1 MIGGAHKKRFAA
13 AVLAIVLTAGM
24 VVPAT
29 AGSPGEGVDLEM
41 ITRIR
46 QEEFRD
52 SKVMDTLS
60 ELTDDIG
67 PRLTGSPN
75 MKRANEWTRDQFTK
89 WGLVNAHLE
98 AWGPFGR
105 GWSEEAAAVRM
116 VAPDTAMLFAYPE
129 AWTPGTPGMVR
140 GKVVRAK
147 ITRQEDFEK
156 YRGKLAGAI
165 VLLGEMHEV
174 KPQDE
179 AAMVRYDDKRLDDIY
194 QYQAA
199 MYPGYH
205 RPERAELVR
214 MFAFRKQLAQFLAEE
229 KPAVVI
235 KPSSGDGGTIF
246 VGGSRPAKGDS
257 PAVPTLMMAIE
268 HFGRISRL
276 VDRDVPVELEV
287 DVRNKFYGDDESMAY
302 NTVAEIPGTD
312 KKDEIVM
319 LGGHLDSW
327 HSGTGATDNGAGVA
341 VAMEAVRLLKA
352 LGVKPR
358 RTIRIALWS
367 GEEQGL
373 LGSKAYV
380 AQHVAERQEP
390 PVKDVAEAALPSYM
404 RRARG
409 PIVTKSE
416 WPKISAYFN
425 LDNGSGKIRGIYT
438 QQNAAVR
445 PIFEAWLEPFRDLG
459 AGTITLRDTGGTDHL
474 SFDAVGVPGFQF
486 IQDPLEY
493 MSRTHHSNMDVY
505 ERAQKQDL
513 TQASAIMA
521 AFVYEAAM
529 RDQMMPRKPM
539 TVDTELVRADLK
551 QEQSKPVAE
560 KKSKPVKKAA
570 QKN

>member
-1 MIGGAHKKRFAA
+1 MMRGVHSRRFAVA
-13 AVLAIVLTAGM
+13 LVAMVITTLA
-24 VVPAT
+24 VPAW
-29 AGSPGEGVDLEM
+29 AGESVDLEM
-41 ITRIR
+41 MTRIR

-105 GWSEEAAAVRM
+105 GWSEESAVVRM
-116 VAPDTAMLFAYPE
+116 IAPDTAMLFAYPE
-129 AWTPGTPGMVR
+129 AWTPGTPGLVR
-140 GKVVRAK
+140 GKVVRARIERK
-147 ITRQEDFEK
+147 EDFEK
-156 YRGKLAGAI
+156 YHGKLAGAI
-165 VLLGEMHEV
+165 VLLGEEHDV
-174 KPQDE
+174 KPHDDAE
-179 AAMVRYDDKRLDDIY
+179 MVRYDEKGLDEIY
-194 QYQAA
+194 RYQAA
-199 MYPGYH
+199 MHHGYQ
-205 RPERAELVR
+205 RPSREEMVR

-246 VGGSRPAKGDS
+246 VGGSRPAKDS
-257 PAVPTLMMAIE
+257 PAAVPTLMMAVE
-268 HFGRISRL
+268 HFGRIARL
-276 VDRDVPVELEV
+276 LERNVPVELEV
-287 DVRNKFYGDDESMAY
+287 EVRNKFYGDDESMAY
-302 NTVAEIPGTD
+302 NTVAEIPGSD

-341 VAMEAVRLLKA
+341 VAMEAVRLLKV

-380 AQHVAERQEP
+380 TEHLAQRKEP
-390 PVKDVAEAALPSYM
+390 AVKDTADEALPSYM
-404 RRARG
+404 RKARG

-416 WPKISAYFN
+416 WPKVSAYFN

-438 QQNAAVR
+438 QENAAVR

-459 AGTITLRDTGGTDHL
+459 ANTITMRDTGSTDHV
-474 SFDAVGVPGFQF
+474 SFDSVGVPGFQF

-513 TQASAIMA
+513 MQASAIMA
-521 AFVYEAAM
+521 AFVYNAAM
-529 RDQMMPRKPM
+529 RDDMMPRKPM
-539 TVDTELVRADLK
+539 TVDTELVRADL
-551 QEQSKPVAE
+551 QEAQPKPAA
-560 KKSKPVKKAA
+560 KKAKVKKAA
-570 QKN
+570 EKN